1 MHNWPCHEKE
11 SKAIQENMEKV
22 SMRKTC
28 CKRCPAADYVESR
41 ASQKSGSAHILPV
54 ERLSQLLV
62 KFRVIQ
68 MSIEESLSCF
78 LLYRKSDQLLVVT
91 KKTYIFLSGEKP
103 HREHS
108 RVETDDTIKYRI
120 KWESIE
126 KGQKF
131 TSVWLRS
138 YGMIPKGWWGRKWE
152 ITERSGSTE
161 CYCVYFRQGLS
172 RYLRTW

>member
-11 SKAIQENMEKV
+11 RKAVQENMEKV
-22 SMRKTC
+22 SMGKTC
-28 CKRCPAADYVESR
+28 CKRCPAADNVESR
-41 ASQKSGSAHILPV
+41 ASKKTLIHSHSSG
-54 ERLSQLLV
+54 E
-62 KFRVIQ
+62 KVIPAV
-68 MSIEESLSCF
+68 SKIPCHPDKHRRIPF
-78 LLYRKSDQLLVVT
+78 LFLMYQKSDQYLVMT

-103 HREHS
+103 HCEHS

-138 YGMIPKGWWGRKWE
+138 YGMIAKG
-152 ITERSGSTE
+152 
-161 CYCVYFRQGLS
+161 
-172 RYLRTW
+172 